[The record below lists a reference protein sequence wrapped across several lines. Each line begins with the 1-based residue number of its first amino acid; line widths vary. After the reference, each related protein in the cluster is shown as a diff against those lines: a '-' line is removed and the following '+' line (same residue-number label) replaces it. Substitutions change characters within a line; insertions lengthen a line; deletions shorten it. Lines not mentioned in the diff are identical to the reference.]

1 MRRWRLEHDGNCGGG
16 KRWLGSGFILEMGP
30 TCSLMISMWKMGER
44 EGLRATQRFW
54 LSNWKDGVAI
64 TEIRKSVGGTSM
76 GEDKELF

>member
-1 MRRWRLEHDGNCGGG
+1 
-16 KRWLGSGFILEMGP
+16 MGP
-30 TCSLMISMWKMGER
+30 TCSLMNSVWKMGER